1 MFASKTAAWGLPHS
15 CHPWDGAGGDEGL
28 AVAPECRCSRGARG
42 SVPAIVGLSS
52 LLHPLSRMRAHHPPT
67 PPLTPSASPMGT
79 TPPQSHS
86 AWGNP
91 ETSPLQRGTGPH
103 RCLPH
108 RREHRASVSLTHPAA
123 APPPGV
129 AGRAR
134 LPGGVVVGGGGVCMC
149 VCGPVSS
156 NTPPPPWVL
165 PPPRHLR
172 RRELQTAAL
181 RCGFGLALTP
191 PPPLGGQQG
200 FRLGCPPW
208 AELGAPRNRCTL
220 GCLTTLQGSGCHHT
234 THT

>member
-134 LPGGVVVGGGGVCMC
+134 LPGGVVVGGGGVYVC
-149 VCGPVSS
+149 VWPRFLQH
-156 NTPPPPWVL
+156 PPPSMGAAASSAPSQEGAANRSAALWFWSRPHPPHPPSGGSRAFAWGARPGLNWVL
-165 PPPRHLR
+165 P
-172 RRELQTAAL
+172 ET
-181 RCGFGLALTP
+181 
-191 PPPLGGQQG
+191 
-200 FRLGCPPW
+200 
-208 AELGAPRNRCTL
+208 GAPW
-220 GCLTTLQGSGCHHT
+220 GA
-234 THT
+234 